1 METTE
6 TVPITTAAIVRKPAL
21 SPGRLPTVEIAVP
34 VYNEQVILRQSIE
47 RLHAFLCEGFPFDW
61 KILIVNN
68 GSIDGTAAVAESLT
82 RSLTNVE
89 FLNLSEKGRGR
100 ALRAAWLAS
109 SADIVCYMDVDLST
123 DLKALLPLV
132 APLVSGHSAI
142 SIGSRLSPTSQVTRG
157 ALREFVSRAYNLI
170 LRIGLRAKFRDAQCG
185 FKACRGDVARELIP
199 QIEDNCWFFDT
210 ELLVLAQ
217 RRGMPIY
224 EVPVTWTD
232 DPDSR
237 VKIVSTAIDDLRG
250 VARLARSDTVYRFIA
265 VGALST
271 AAYALLYLMFRELF
285 GPGPSNAIALA
296 ITAVGNTALNRSF
309 TFDVRGRD
317 NLIRHV
323 VMGTG
328 VFFATLLITSVALF
342 ILNAVHPDPRRW
354 LEVVVLVASSVIAT
368 IVRYVTFRFWIF
380 AHEKSDSIH
389 AHPFPPVEFT
399 TPQLRVEPATASRDN

>member
-6 TVPITTAAIVRKPAL
+6 TVPVTTAAIARKPAL
-21 SPGRLPTVEIAVP
+21 LPVRLPTVEIAVP
-34 VYNEQVILRQSIE
+34 VYNEQAILRQSIE
-47 RLHAFLCEGFPFDW
+47 RLHVFLSESFPFDW

-68 GSIDGTAAVAESLT
+68 GSIDDTAAVAESLT

-89 FLNLSEKGRGR
+89 LLNLSEKGRGL
-100 ALRAAWLAS
+100 ALRTAWSAS
-109 SADIVCYMDVDLST
+109 TADVVCYMDVDLST

-142 SIGSRLSPTSQVTRG
+142 SIGSRLSPTSQVERG
-157 ALREFVSRAYNLI
+157 ALREFISRAYNLI

-199 QIEDNCWFFDT
+199 QIEDNSWFFDT

-217 RRGMPIY
+217 RRGMRIY

-250 VARLARSDTVYRFIA
+250 VARLARSDTVYRFIV

-271 AAYALLYLMFRELF
+271 AAYALLYLIFREAL
-285 GPGPSNAIALA
+285 GPSMSNALALA

-309 TFDVRGRD
+309 TFEVRGRD
-317 NLIRHV
+317 NLIRHF

-328 VFFATLLITSVALF
+328 VFFATLLITSAALI

-354 LEVVVLVASSVIAT
+354 LEVTVLVASSVMAT
-368 IVRYVTFRFWIF
+368 VVRYVMFRYWIF
-380 AHEKSDSIH
+380 SHAKADSL
-389 AHPFPPVEFT
+389 HPHSFPPVEFT
-399 TPQLRVEPATASRDN
+399 TPQLLVEPATASRDN